1 MPQIALK
8 WALAGD
14 GITCALVAAR
24 NLAELKDN
32 IAAASTPLPPEIVA
46 DLNAATKPLLD
57 KLGPGFDYY
66 ESTANDRT
74 R

>member
-14 GITCALVAAR
+14 GITWRWSAR